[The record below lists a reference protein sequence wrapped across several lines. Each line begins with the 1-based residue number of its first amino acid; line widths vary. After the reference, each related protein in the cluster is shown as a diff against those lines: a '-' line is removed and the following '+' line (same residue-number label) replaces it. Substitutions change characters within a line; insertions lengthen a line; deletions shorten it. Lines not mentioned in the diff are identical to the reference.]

1 MEGRFKME
9 KRMLTPA
16 EVCDATVNVGI
27 AKTSLGSLQM
37 LLLGIFAGA
46 FIAFGGFSSTMAS
59 HSIENFGLAKLVT
72 GAVFPVGLMLVV
84 VCGAELFTGNNLIS
98 VALFDKKVTINKM
111 LKNWGIVYIG
121 NFIGSVLVAYLVFES
136 GLFGLNAGKVGAAA
150 IKTAAY
156 KGGLTFGNGIASGI
170 LCNILVCLAVWASF
184 AAKDIASKVAIIWF
198 PIMAFVASG
207 FEHSIA
213 NMYYFAAG
221 ILAKSNEGFAAASG
235 LAPEKLASVNW
246 ATAFMNN
253 LIPVTIG
260 NIIGGVVVVS
270 LVYWTVYKYA
280 PSLKAAKEQTVS
292 K

>member
-1 MEGRFKME
+1 ME

-16 EVCDATVNVGI
+16 EVCEATVNVGI
-27 AKTSLGSLQM
+27 AKTSLSSLQM

-59 HSIENFGLAKLVT
+59 HSIENAGLAKLVT
-72 GAVFPVGLMLVV
+72 GSVFPVGLMLVV
-84 VCGAELFTGNNLIS
+84 ICGAELFTGNNLIS
-98 VALFDKKVTINKM
+98 VALFDKKVTANKM
-111 LKNWGIVYIG
+111 FKNWAIVYVG
-121 NFIGSVLVAYLVFES
+121 NFIGSILIAYLVFES

-150 IKTAAY
+150 IKTAVY

-170 LCNILVCLAVWASF
+170 LCNMLVCLAVWASF
-184 AAKDIASKVAIIWF
+184 AAKDIAGKVAIIWF

-221 ILAKSNEGFAAASG
+221 IFAKSNEVYAAASG
-235 LAPEKLASVNW
+235 LTADKLAGLNW
-246 ATAFMNN
+246 GTAFINN
-253 LIPVTIG
+253 IIPVTIG
-260 NIIGGVVVVS
+260 NVIGGVVVVS
-270 LVYWTVYKYA
+270 LVYWIIYKYA
-280 PSLKAAKEQTVS
+280 PSIKASKEKAVS